1 MVSRSNNTCVDII
14 YVVLMIDDYT
24 QDVKQMQWR
33 GDGSVFDFV
42 ADVFSCQGV
51 ESMSCSSIG
60 WNLMLR
66 RRSKMIVR
74 CAFVAL
80 RHLNASTSFTICVRA
95 CTSSRRKFSAV
106 FNYSIVS

>member
-14 YVVLMIDDYT
+14 YVVLMIADYT

-66 RRSKMIVR
+66 RRSKSIVR
-74 CAFVAL
+74 CSF
-80 RHLNASTSFTICVRA
+80 ASTSFTICVRA

>member
-1 MVSRSNNTCVDII
+1 MVSRSNNTCVDVI
-14 YVVLMIDDYT
+14 YDVLMIADYT
-24 QDVKQMQWR
+24 QEVKQMQWR

-66 RRSKMIVR
+66 RRSKIIVR
-74 CAFVAL
+74 CGVRCSSSFNREYFFHHL
-80 RHLNASTSFTICVRA
+80 RTSLYF
-95 CTSSRRKFSAV
+95 F
-106 FNYSIVS
+106 